1 MKNKITILLF
11 SISLIIAS
19 INIGSTNEIIFDV
32 SEITISD
39 KGNIINATNGS
50 ATSLD
55 SKIEIEAKTF
65 EYNKRLST
73 LISINAFL
81 KTLDGDIEIKADE
94 IRYNKSEFLITAKGN
109 VEVNDL
115 SKKILI
121 TSKNISFDTK
131 KQTIKSEN
139 DSRLLDNMGNIFIV
153 KGFNYMLDQ
162 GLLKIENAKIVDFEK
177 NKYQVIKA
185 FINLKS
191 NKLIGKD
198 VSIDFNNKSFKKN
211 NEPRLKGNSIIANEK
226 ETVITKGVFTAC
238 KKNDDCPP
246 WALHSNKITHNKKKK
261 TIYYKNA
268 WLKVYDIP
276 VFYFPKFFHPD
287 PTVKRQSGFLTPK
300 FTDSSSIG
308 ASFNVPYYHVISGNK
323 DMTISPRFYPKK
335 LLLQT
340 EYREVNKDLDH
351 IIDFSFME
359 GIDTIGK
366 THFFSQTN
374 KEFNLIN
381 FDEGSL
387 SLNLQYVSGDTYL
400 KSYKIKSPLVNAD
413 AGILTSSLKLNAYRD
428 DLSINTDFYI
438 YEDLSKDSSNRYEY
452 VYPNFSIAKQLKN
465 KTKLDGDFS
474 INSSGYLK
482 NYNTNI
488 NKQNLVNDLTF
499 NSSQMYSKIGMVN
512 NYNFLVKNVNSHSSS
527 SSEKNLSRIASIAEF
542 NSSYPMKK
550 LNKGYTNILKPMT
563 SLKFSPNKTN
573 NMSNDDRKID
583 ISNIFS
589 LNRIASGDTVEG
601 GASLTYGLEF
611 SSFNK
616 LDRKIFTSNIASI
629 IRAEKNED
637 LPKNS
642 KLGEKNS
649 DIVGNITYDPN
660 EILILNY
667 DYSIDKDLKET
678 NYQLLSTEIKINNF
692 ISTFEYLNENNTDK
706 SLSYLTNKTTYNFND
721 SKSFYFETRKN
732 KKTGLTEFHN
742 LIYQYRNDCLT
753 AAIEYNKDYYSDR
766 DLKPDE
772 SIFFKL
778 KIIPFGATS
787 SPNLRK

>member
-1 MKNKITILLF
+1 MV
-11 SISLIIAS
+11 AS
-19 INIGSTNEIIFDV
+19 INIGSTSEIIFDV

-39 KGNIINATNGS
+39 KGNVINATNGS
-50 ATSLD
+50 ATSAD
-55 SKIEIEAKTF
+55 SKIEIEAKNF

-73 LISINAFL
+73 LISTDAFL
-81 KTLDGDIEIKADE
+81 KSIESNIEIKADE
-94 IRYNKSEFLITAKGN
+94 IRYNKSESLITAKGN
-109 VEVNDL
+109 VKVNDL
-115 SKKILI
+115 SKKIII
-121 TSKNISFDTK
+121 TSKNISFDIE

-139 DSRLLDNMGNIFIV
+139 DSRLLDRMGNIFIV

-162 GLLKIENAKIVDFEK
+162 SLLKLENAQIIDFEK
-177 NKYQVIKA
+177 NRYQVIKA

-198 VSIDFNNKSFKKN
+198 VSIDFNNKSFEKN
-211 NEPRLKGNSIIANEK
+211 NEPRLKGNSIVANQE
-226 ETVITKGVFTAC
+226 ETVITKGIFTTC

-246 WALHSNKITHNKKKK
+246 WALHSDKITHNKKKK
-261 TIYYKNA
+261 TIYYKDA

-300 FTDSSSIG
+300 FKDSSSSG

-323 DMTISPRFYPKK
+323 DMTISPRFYSKK

-340 EYREVNKDLDH
+340 EYREINENSDH
-351 IIDFSFME
+351 KMDFSFME

-366 THFFSQTN
+366 AHFFSQTN
-374 KEFNLIN
+374 KGFNLIN
-381 FDEGSL
+381 FDESLL

-400 KSYKIKSPLVNAD
+400 KSHKIKSPIVNTD

-428 DLSINTDFYI
+428 DLSITTDFYI
-438 YEDLSKDSSNRYEY
+438 YEDLIKDSSDRYEY
-452 VYPNFSIAKQLKN
+452 VYPNFSIEKKLRN
-465 KTKLDGDFS
+465 KTKLNGDFS
-474 INSSGYLK
+474 INSYGYLK

-488 NKQNLVNDLTF
+488 YKQNLVNDLTF
-499 NSSQMYSKIGMVN
+499 TSSQMYSRVGMVN
-512 NYNFLVKNVNSHSSS
+512 NYNLLVKNVNSHTS
-527 SSEKNLSRIASIAEF
+527 SSEKNLSRVASIAEF
-542 NSSYPMKK
+542 NSSFPMEK
-550 LNKGYTNILKPMT
+550 LSEGYTNILKPKT
-563 SLKFSPNKTN
+563 SLKFSPNKTK
-573 NMSNDDRKID
+573 NMSREDRKID
-583 ISNIFS
+583 ISNIYS

-611 SSFNK
+611 SRLNT
-616 LDRKIFTSNIASI
+616 LDRKIFSSNIASI
-629 IRAEKNED
+629 IRAKKNED
-637 LPKNS
+637 LPKNG

-649 DIVGNITYDPN
+649 DIVGNITYNPN
-660 EILILNY
+660 EIFQLNY
-667 DYSIDKDLKET
+667 DYSVDKNLNDT
-678 NYQLLSTEIKINNF
+678 NYQLLSSEIKINNF

-753 AAIEYNKDYYSDR
+753 AAIEYNKNYYSDR

-787 SPNLRK
+787 TPNLKK